1 MNPPI
6 RLLTRYPNRRL
17 YDPQLSAYVGLEQV
31 RQLVLQGLTVRVIDH
46 ATRHDVTRSTLLQ
59 VLVEQ
64 QAQVPTLD
72 ERALHALIRGSE
84 ATATA
89 ALATPQAA
97 PPARSTGD

>member
-31 RQLVLQGLTVRVIDH
+31 RQLVLQSLTVRVIDH
-46 ATRHDVTRSTLLQ
+46 ATRHDLTRSTLLQ

-64 QAQVPTLD
+64 QAKTPTLD
-72 ERALHALIRGSE
+72 ERALHALIRGSDAI
-84 ATATA
+84 ATGP
-89 ALATPQAA
+89 LATPQVV

>member
-17 YDPQLSAYVGLEQV
+17 YDPQRSAYVGLEQV
-31 RQLVLQGLTVRVIDH
+31 RQLVLQGMTVRVIDH
-46 ATRHDVTRSTLLQ
+46 ATRQDLTRSTLLQ

-64 QAQVPTLD
+64 QAKAPTLD
-72 ERALHALIRGSE
+72 ERALHALIRGSD
-84 ATATA
+84 ATATGP
-89 ALATPQAA
+89 LATPQAA